1 MHSCMLKRM
10 AARPEAQVIAFANQ
24 KGGVGKTTTSVNI
37 SAAAAKAGHDVLLV
51 DCDPHA
57 SATAII
63 GIEASETM
71 TLADVLMDPRRVDLR
86 AAIWETE
93 FGFDFVPSEIALS
106 NHEQHRLGAE
116 HLLRRMLRPVRDD
129 YDVIVLDCPP
139 SLGLLTIG
147 ALTAA
152 DSYVVVTAPEF
163 LSLRGFGKLE
173 AAVETIREHYNS
185 RLRHAGV
192 VVNLV
197 PPRGEESDASIGEIT
212 DYFSAEERPEVIWH
226 PTIPQW
232 AIAKKAARA
241 GLTLYEAGATSR
253 DRERAHR
260 LAAMYEQLADRMVR
274 EHA

>member
-1 MHSCMLKRM
+1 MV
-10 AARPEAQVIAFANQ
+10 ARREAQVIAFANQ

-37 SAAAAKAGHDVLLV
+37 GAAAAQAGHDVLLV
-51 DCDPHA
+51 DCDPQA

-63 GIEASETM
+63 GIDANETM
-71 TLADVLMDPRRVDLR
+71 TLADVLTDPRGVELQR
-86 AAIWETE
+86 AIWETE

-116 HLLRRMLRPVRDD
+116 HLLRRVLRSVRGD
-129 YDVIVLDCPP
+129 YDLIVLDCPP

-173 AAVETIREHYNS
+173 ATVDTIREHYNS

-197 PPRGEESDASIGEIT
+197 PPRGEESDTSIGEILDVFRT
-212 DYFSAEERPEVIWH
+212 EERPDVVWQ

-241 GLTLYEAGATSR
+241 GLTLYEAGATRR
-253 DRERAHR
+253 DRERALQ
-260 LAAMYEQLADRMVR
+260 LAAMYERLADRMVS